1 MLVLTV
7 GLFILLL
14 GRGRPAPEPTSTFVA
29 VAVAPTVTPTNAPPD
44 TPVPVLPTNTPLPLI
59 PTDAPSPTPTPMPT
73 DTPLPATD
81 TPTATPAP
89 TDTPTPTATATSTP
103 ILLGQNCSSNP
114 GGTFINLWQDYRQ
127 LLGCPV
133 TGQQTIPTMAEEIF
147 QAGHM
152 FWRSDTDVIYVIYDR
167 QKDGAELFEGKW
179 QTDPTWKW
187 DGSNPDGIGLYPPP
201 GLYEPKRG
209 FGWLWRTHL
218 GGADGPLGWALDK
231 EYGFDNTGQVQAF
244 EQGIMFKG
252 SSPKLYVLL
261 NNGGFFAR

>member
-1 MLVLTV
+1 
-7 GLFILLL
+7 
-14 GRGRPAPEPTSTFVA
+14 
-29 VAVAPTVTPTNAPPD
+29 
-44 TPVPVLPTNTPLPLI
+44 
-59 PTDAPSPTPTPMPT
+59 MPT

-89 TDTPTPTATATSTP
+89 TDTPTPTVAATSTP
-103 ILLGQNCSSNP
+103 NLLGQNCSSNP

-133 TGQQTIPTMAEEIF
+133 TDQQTIPTMAEEIF

-152 FWRSDTDVIYVIYDR
+152 FWRSDTDEVYVIYDR
-167 QKDGAELFEGKW
+167 QKDGAELLEGKW

-244 EQGIMFKG
+244 EQGIMFKS